1 MQMESEGLSKEE
13 ARSRIFLMDSK
24 GLITKT
30 RSEPIKEMH
39 NRFAKNIPPTKSLLE
54 VIKFSFLYFS
64 CLYHFLFCI

>member
-54 VIKFSFLYFS
+54 VITFFLFILAFS
-64 CLYHFLFCI
+64 CFFI